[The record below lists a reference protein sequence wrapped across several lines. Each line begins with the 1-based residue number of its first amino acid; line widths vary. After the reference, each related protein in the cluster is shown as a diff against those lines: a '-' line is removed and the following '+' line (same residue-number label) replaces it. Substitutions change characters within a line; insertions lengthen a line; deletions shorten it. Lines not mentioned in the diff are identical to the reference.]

1 MTPVD
6 ELMRRAVEDGVFP
19 GAVLLVSH
27 NRQIAWHR
35 AYGVTDLETAR
46 RVTPATYYDLASL
59 TKALAT
65 TPTVLKLISEG
76 AFGLASRLGDIFPEF
91 ARTDKAA
98 IQVQHLLYHTSGLPD
113 WKPYYR
119 LLADLPPAERG
130 AGLLDCLVR
139 EPLIDRTGEVC
150 RYSDLGFM
158 ILQLLVEL
166 HAGQRLDRL
175 VSGHF
180 YQPLGIQ
187 ELIFAPIGGPLP
199 RWDVAATE
207 KCPWRNR
214 VLSGEVHDENA
225 YALGG
230 IAGQS
235 GLFGTAAAVHHLLT
249 ALVDMHSGDA
259 GVQLLPAELLR
270 QAFARC
276 PACQRGL
283 GFDCP
288 DRVGSSSGSR
298 FSPESV
304 GHLGYTG
311 TSFWVDL
318 KRRIVVILLSNRI
331 HPSRA
336 NDAIKPFRPLL
347 HDTIMSALLD

>member
-1 MTPVD
+1 
-6 ELMRRAVEDGVFP
+6 MRRAVEDGVFP

-35 AYGVTDLETAR
+35 AYGVTDLQTAR
-46 RVTPATYYDLASL
+46 KATPATYYDLASL
-59 TKALAT
+59 TKALVT
-65 TPTVLKLISEG
+65 TPAVLKLISKG
-76 AFGLASRLGDIFPEF
+76 AFGLESRIGHLLPDF
-91 ARTDKAA
+91 AHTDKAG
-98 IQVQHLLYHTSGLPD
+98 IEVQHLLYHTSGLPD

-119 LLADLPPAERG
+119 FLADLPSAERG
-130 AGLLDCLVR
+130 AGLLGCLAR
-139 EPLIDRTGEVC
+139 EPLIHPVGEVC

-166 HAGQRLDRL
+166 YAGQRLDRV
-175 VSGHF
+175 VSGYF
-180 YQPLGIQ
+180 YQPLGIA
-187 ELIFAPIGGPLP
+187 ELIFAPIGDPLP

-225 YALGG
+225 YAMGG
-230 IAGQS
+230 VAGQS
-235 GLFGTAAAVHHLLT
+235 GLFGTADAVHRLLT
-249 ALVDMHSGDA
+249 ALVDMHSGGAVD
-259 GVQLLPAELLR
+259 QLLPAELLQ

-276 PACQRGL
+276 PACRRGL

-318 KRRIVVILLSNRI
+318 KRRIMVILLSNRI
-331 HPSRA
+331 HPSRT
-336 NDAIKPFRPLL
+336 NDAIKSFRPLL
-347 HDTIMSALLD
+347 HDTIMAALLD

>member
-1 MTPVD
+1 
-6 ELMRRAVEDGVFP
+6 MRRAIEDGVFP

-27 NRQIAWHR
+27 DRQIAWHR
-35 AYGVTDLETAR
+35 AYGVPHLEAAR
-46 RVTPATYYDLASL
+46 KVTPATYFDLASL

-65 TPTVLKLISEG
+65 TPAVLKLISMG
-76 AFGLASRLGDIFPEF
+76 AFGLASRLGEIFPDF
-91 ARTDKAA
+91 AHTDKAA
-98 IQVQHLLYHTSGLPD
+98 IEVRHLLYHTSGLPD

-119 LLADLPPAERG
+119 FLADLPSAERG
-130 AGLLDCLVR
+130 AGLLGCLVR
-139 EPLIDRTGEVC
+139 EPLIHPVGEVC

-166 HAGQRLDRL
+166 YAGQRLDRV
-175 VSGHF
+175 VSGYF
-180 YQPLGIQ
+180 YQPLGIA
-187 ELIFAPIGGPLP
+187 ELIFAPTGKPFP

-225 YALGG
+225 YAMGG
-230 IAGQS
+230 VAGQS
-235 GLFGTAAAVHHLLT
+235 GLFGTAAAVHQLLT
-249 ALVDMHSGDA
+249 ALVDMHSGGTVD
-259 GVQLLPAELLR
+259 QLLPTGLLQ

-276 PACQRGL
+276 PVCRRGL

-318 KRRIVVILLSNRI
+318 KRRIMVILLSNRI
-331 HPSRA
+331 HPSRT
-336 NDAIKPFRPLL
+336 NDAIKSFRPLL
-347 HDTIMSALLD
+347 HDAIMSALLD